1 MDWLPE
7 NVHLT
12 YFSVKIF
19 NPLSLIWK
27 PQMWK
32 REAQGK
38 VQKLEP
44 EVHKKEVLKA
54 YLSTLIFDHF
64 GHLPGVEQWT

>member
-7 NVHLT
+7 NVYLT

-44 EVHKKEVLKA
+44 EVHKKEVLKT
-54 YLSTLIFDHF
+54 YLSALIFYHF
-64 GHLPGVEQWT
+64 GHLPSVEQWT

>member
-7 NVHLT
+7 NVYLT

-44 EVHKKEVLKA
+44 EVHKKEVLKT
-54 YLSTLIFDHF
+54 YLSALIFYHF
-64 GHLPGVEQWT
+64 VHLTSVEQWT